1 MFKNT
6 RVTFLCITV
15 LLFVCVNAEA
25 QSDFTKT
32 VSFNFDKND
41 FVFQEDSLGN
51 VLITSDSVVV
61 TYSNE
66 RNAPAI
72 PFLSYYVLIGPKD
85 EFVSFTSSNSG
96 VTINSN
102 ITMAVAPSLI
112 TTDAKNTNVG
122 INNTAVSNSVFPTKK
137 VEYVK
142 SMTIGGYKL
151 LNFIISPYKYIGKRL
166 YFYKKTNITLMLR
179 RSESDDFV
187 NVSEDWTQ
195 RVKDMAINGSELED
209 MYAQD
214 IYFSRNAVESIQHP
228 YDYVIITSQQLKNA
242 FVPLVEWK
250 NEKGIRAKIVT
261 TDSIYARFPYETSS
275 PLAIKKYIK
284 FLKDNEAVKYILL
297 GGDTTHIPVQYCYG
311 SYKSNTHTIN
321 SNDLPTDMFYACT
334 DSVNFAFNWD
344 GNQNGIVG
352 EPNDSINLAPEL
364 ALTRIPAMTIDDAN
378 AYIAKILQYEK
389 FPSVNNWRNSILMCG
404 TQTDYNNSAQ
414 NPCDTQLKGAALYSE
429 YIQPYWNGSL
439 KRFYSTGTDF
449 AGGAGYALNRENLQH
464 QLSQGYA
471 FMDMMT
477 HGFSGGWSLENGA
490 YFSTDADSLNNSSH
504 TIITT
509 TACDTNSFDDED
521 FGTALSRCFINN
533 PNSGIIAYLGSSRKA
548 FDYSGYSNLGPSS
561 YLNACFYKHL
571 FKEEETVN
579 HFGTLVNYAKQDC
592 MKEFAKYTESRWIV
606 YAINPIGDPEMP
618 IYTNTPLTLNNVYL
632 EFSNGYLSL
641 RTPVDGAKVCIQSL
655 GDKGNS
661 YHHVFDARTM
671 GELYSVAIPSNVSI
685 CISKTGYIPYRMY
698 YATGN
703 MVYIQNTVFDT
714 QGVIKGGN
722 VEIGKH
728 VTDDLPYGQVI
739 IEKGE
744 TSVTASNSIII
755 DKGFEV
761 KLGASFSVS
770 IE

>member
-284 FLKDNEAVKYILL
+284 FLL
-297 GGDTTHIPVQYCYG
+297 
-311 SYKSNTHTIN
+311 NT
-321 SNDLPTDMFYACT
+321 
-334 DSVNFAFNWD
+334 
-344 GNQNGIVG
+344 
-352 EPNDSINLAPEL
+352 
-364 ALTRIPAMTIDDAN
+364 
-378 AYIAKILQYEK
+378 
-389 FPSVNNWRNSILMCG
+389 
-404 TQTDYNNSAQ
+404 
-414 NPCDTQLKGAALYSE
+414 
-429 YIQPYWNGSL
+429 
-439 KRFYSTGTDF
+439 
-449 AGGAGYALNRENLQH
+449 
-464 QLSQGYA
+464 
-471 FMDMMT
+471 
-477 HGFSGGWSLENGA
+477 
-490 YFSTDADSLNNSSH
+490 
-504 TIITT
+504 
-509 TACDTNSFDDED
+509 
-521 FGTALSRCFINN
+521 
-533 PNSGIIAYLGSSRKA
+533 
-548 FDYSGYSNLGPSS
+548 
-561 YLNACFYKHL
+561 
-571 FKEEETVN
+571 
-579 HFGTLVNYAKQDC
+579 
-592 MKEFAKYTESRWIV
+592 
-606 YAINPIGDPEMP
+606 
-618 IYTNTPLTLNNVYL
+618 
-632 EFSNGYLSL
+632 
-641 RTPVDGAKVCIQSL
+641 
-655 GDKGNS
+655 
-661 YHHVFDARTM
+661 
-671 GELYSVAIPSNVSI
+671 
-685 CISKTGYIPYRMY
+685 
-698 YATGN
+698 
-703 MVYIQNTVFDT
+703 
-714 QGVIKGGN
+714 
-722 VEIGKH
+722 
-728 VTDDLPYGQVI
+728 
-739 IEKGE
+739 
-744 TSVTASNSIII
+744 
-755 DKGFEV
+755 
-761 KLGASFSVS
+761 
-770 IE
+770 